1 MNLSNLD
8 SSIKF
13 ISINIALITIS
24 DTRKI
29 DDDKSGTLLK
39 KRIKEFGHN
48 VSHRIIIKDDVEK
61 IKNTLIDFANN
72 NKIDCIITTGGT
84 GLTGRDSTPEA
95 IKDICQ
101 KEISGFGELF
111 RQISYKKIG
120 TSTIQSRAL
129 GSIINNTYTFSLPGS
144 PGACKDA
151 WDEIL
156 KYQLDIRHKPCNFI
170 EIMPRLKEK

>member
-29 DDDKSGTLLK
+29 DDDKSGTLLE

-101 KEISGFGELF
+101 KEISG
-111 RQISYKKIG
+111 
-120 TSTIQSRAL
+120 
-129 GSIINNTYTFSLPGS
+129 
-144 PGACKDA
+144 
-151 WDEIL
+151 
-156 KYQLDIRHKPCNFI
+156 
-170 EIMPRLKEK
+170 